1 MHADS
6 GRNPNTRGTYPHTRS
21 NAHAGCTHAHTRGDA
36 YAGCTHAHA
45 RSNAHAGR
53 AHAHT
58 RGNPHAGCTHAS
70 TRVKGQGR
78 DGQQEGAQNQG
89 TDKNLLHVFKS
100 QFRVEGVGER
110 GRVLPIRAF

>member
-6 GRNPNTRGTYPHTRS
+6 GRNPNTRGTYPHARS
-21 NAHAGCTHAHTRGDA
+21 NAHAGCTHAHTW
-36 YAGCTHAHA
+36 C
-45 RSNAHAGR
+45 NAHAGC

-58 RGNPHAGCTHAS
+58 WGNAHAGCTHAS

>member
-36 YAGCTHAHA
+36 YAGRAHAHT